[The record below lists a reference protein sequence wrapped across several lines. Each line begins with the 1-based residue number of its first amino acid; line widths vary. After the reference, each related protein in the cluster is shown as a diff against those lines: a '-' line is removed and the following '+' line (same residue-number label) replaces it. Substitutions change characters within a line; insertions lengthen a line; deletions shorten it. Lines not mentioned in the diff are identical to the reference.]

1 MGEFANGAFEDD
13 VMKVDHSKGISL
25 YKRRHEGELIFSLPC
40 NSTMKMNTDPT
51 PKKWLPSCLA
61 LGLPILQTVL
71 SRARDLRKDPAD
83 ARQVF
88 YYWHFVILF
97 VFICLGQSACPPHL
111 TCWGEGQRTIL
122 RSQFSPSTRSILE
135 LELRLPGLVASTLTY
150 RATLPNLDFFFIVSQ
165 GLTTLASL
173 ALESWSSFSASQAAG
188 ITAAAQTWLLFS
200 RVMGI

>member
-1 MGEFANGAFEDD
+1 MELLK
-13 VMKVDHSKGISL
+13 MMSWKWITQKGLVFIKGGMRESS
-25 YKRRHEGELIFSLPC
+25 FSLFHI
-40 NSTMKMNTDPT
+40 TAQWRWIQT
-51 PKKWLPSCLA
+51 LPPRSGCHLVIA

-71 SRARDLRKDPAD
+71 SRARDLRKGPAD

-111 TCWGEGQRTIL
+111 TCGGGGGQRTIL

-150 RATLPNLDFFFIVSQ
+150 RVTLPNLDFFYCESGSHYIGQIGTGVMI
-165 GLTTLASL
+165 LLLSL
-173 ALESWSSFSASQAAG
+173 PGSWDYRP
-188 ITAAAQTWLLFS
+188 AAQTWLLFS

>member
-1 MGEFANGAFEDD
+1 MELLK
-13 VMKVDHSKGISL
+13 MMSWKWITQKGLVFIKGGMRESS
-25 YKRRHEGELIFSLPC
+25 FSLFHV
-40 NSTMKMNTDPT
+40 TAQWRWIQT
-51 PKKWLPSCLA
+51 LPPRSGCHLVIA

-71 SRARDLRKDPAD
+71 SRARDLRKGPAD

-150 RATLPNLDFFFIVSQ
+150 RVTLPNLDFFFLLWVRVSLHWPDWHWSHDPPSQ
-165 GLTTLASL
+165 PPRQLGLQACSTNLASIL
-173 ALESWSSFSASQAAG
+173 
-188 ITAAAQTWLLFS
+188 
-200 RVMGI
+200 

>member
-1 MGEFANGAFEDD
+1 MELLK
-13 VMKVDHSKGISL
+13 MMSWKWITQKGLVFIKGGMRESS
-25 YKRRHEGELIFSLPC
+25 FSLFHV
-40 NSTMKMNTDPT
+40 TAQWRWIQT
-51 PKKWLPSCLA
+51 LPPRSGCHLVIA

-150 RATLPNLDFFFIVSQ
+150 RVTLPNLDFFIVSQ
-165 GLTTLASL
+165 GLTTLARL